1 MTAAFSMG
9 RVMVGGVALAALL
22 GLAACGEKT
31 QASVQGATKKLDAQ
45 ASSGATVNGY
55 TAPGWKAGDNADW
68 QRQMNQRAQAQNEYV
83 RIGTQ
88 KPAP

>member
-1 MTAAFSMG
+1 MTAAFVTA
-9 RVMVGGVALAALL
+9 RAVVGGVALVALL
-22 GLAACGEKT
+22 GLTACGEKT
-31 QASVQGATKKLDAQ
+31 QASVQGGTKKLDAQ

-68 QRQMNQRAQAQNEYV
+68 QRQMTQRAQAQNEYV